1 MTDKTIVKIIK
12 LLRCA
17 FKQAVRWELIGK
29 NPFDNVVLPKTEY
42 KKRDIWNTDTIRK
55 ALDECTDS
63 KLYIAMNLS
72 FACSLRLGE
81 ILGLTWDNVH
91 IEDANIAADD
101 AYIFIDKELVR
112 CTKQAIEMLG
122 EKDIYHIFIPLMPNT
137 STRLVLKKPKV
148 SVAKAQHDAMEKALS
163 DAGFGLQFIP
173 VSPSAVKAEEKAVTK
188 KAEKPKQSVKEVK
201 PEKAEEPVKAEI
213 KTEAVEAEPEAAPA
227 KAETEEAPPVTDPL
241 LTVVNNIESGSI
253 KVDEQTG
260 EVIEQQ
266 AAAEDEP
273 TPVSYDKTTPID
285 EICAVMTLEDAK
297 NYVIDGGPYN
307 GWKVGTL
314 AERRPVKVLEMIIE
328 KYPTE
333 DNILR
338 AATKL
343 ILDSMK

>member
-1 MTDKTIVKIIK
+1 MKSDNSAVVYNAESTAAGLNRVKGFDPLKYVRSTENGAVLDLPYQKLWFRLRHPNGKIRIFIK
-12 LLRCA
+12 NLSEKIA
-17 FKQAVRWELIGK
+17 AVEARVY
-29 NPFDNVVLPKTEY
+29 FD
-42 KKRDIWNTDTIRK
+42 R
-55 ALDECTDS
+55 TDS
-63 KLYIAMNLS
+63 EPAANCIISGVDA
-72 FACSLRLGE
+72 
-81 ILGLTWDNVH
+81 
-91 IEDANIAADD
+91 ED
-101 AYIFIDKELVR
+101 
-112 CTKQAIEMLG
+112 
-122 EKDIYHIFIPLMPNT
+122 
-137 STRLVLKKPKV
+137 KV

-163 DAGFGLQFIP
+163 DAGFGLQFIS
-173 VSPSAVKAEEKAVTK
+173 VNPSAVKAEEKAVTK
-188 KAEKPKQSVKEVK
+188 KAEKPKQPAKEVK

-213 KTEAVEAEPEAAPA
+213 KTEAVKAEPETAPA

-266 AAAEDEP
+266 AASEDEP

-285 EICAVMTLEDAK
+285 EVCAVMTLEDAK

>member
-1 MTDKTIVKIIK
+1 M
-12 LLRCA
+12 
-17 FKQAVRWELIGK
+17 
-29 NPFDNVVLPKTEY
+29 
-42 KKRDIWNTDTIRK
+42 
-55 ALDECTDS
+55 
-63 KLYIAMNLS
+63 
-72 FACSLRLGE
+72 
-81 ILGLTWDNVH
+81 
-91 IEDANIAADD
+91 
-101 AYIFIDKELVR
+101 
-112 CTKQAIEMLG
+112 
-122 EKDIYHIFIPLMPNT
+122 
-137 STRLVLKKPKV
+137 

-163 DAGFGLQFIP
+163 DAGFGLQFIS
-173 VSPSAVKAEEKAVTK
+173 VNPSAVKAEEKAVTK
-188 KAEKPKQSVKEVK
+188 KSEKPKQPAKEVK
-201 PEKAEEPVKAEI
+201 PEKAEEPVNAEI
-213 KTEAVEAEPEAAPA
+213 KTEAVKAEPETAPA

-241 LTVVNNIESGSI
+241 LSVVNNIENSSI

-260 EVIEQQ
+260 EVIEQH

>member
-1 MTDKTIVKIIK
+1 MKSDNSAVVYNAESTAAGLNRVKGFDPLKYVRSTENGAVLDLPYQKLWFRLRHPNGKIRIFIK
-12 LLRCA
+12 
-17 FKQAVRWELIGK
+17 
-29 NPFDNVVLPKTEY
+29 
-42 KKRDIWNTDTIRK
+42 
-55 ALDECTDS
+55 
-63 KLYIAMNLS
+63 NLS
-72 FACSLRLGE
+72 E
-81 ILGLTWDNVH
+81 K
-91 IEDANIAADD
+91 IAAVEARVYFDRADSEPAANCIISGVD
-101 AYIFIDKELVR
+101 AED
-112 CTKQAIEMLG
+112 
-122 EKDIYHIFIPLMPNT
+122 
-137 STRLVLKKPKV
+137 KV

-163 DAGFGLQFIP
+163 DAGFGLQFIS
-173 VSPSAVKAEEKAVTK
+173 VNPSNEGAEEKAVTK
-188 KAEKPKQSVKEVK
+188 KAEKPKQPAKEVK

-213 KTEAVEAEPEAAPA
+213 KTEAVKAEPEAAPA

-241 LTVVNNIESGSI
+241 LTVVNNIEGNSI

>member
-1 MTDKTIVKIIK
+1 MKSDNSAVVYNAESTAAGLNRVKGFDPLKYVRSTENGAVLDLPYQKLWFRLRHPNGKIRIFIK
-12 LLRCA
+12 
-17 FKQAVRWELIGK
+17 
-29 NPFDNVVLPKTEY
+29 
-42 KKRDIWNTDTIRK
+42 
-55 ALDECTDS
+55 
-63 KLYIAMNLS
+63 NLS
-72 FACSLRLGE
+72 E
-81 ILGLTWDNVH
+81 K
-91 IEDANIAADD
+91 IAAVEARVYFDRADSEPAANCIISGVD
-101 AYIFIDKELVR
+101 AED
-112 CTKQAIEMLG
+112 
-122 EKDIYHIFIPLMPNT
+122 
-137 STRLVLKKPKV
+137 KV
-148 SVAKAQHDAMEKALS
+148 SVAKAQHDAMEEALS
-163 DAGFGLQFIP
+163 DAGFGLQFIS
-173 VSPSAVKAEEKAVTK
+173 VNPSAVKAEEKAVTK
-188 KAEKPKQSVKEVK
+188 KAEKPKQPAKEVK

-213 KTEAVEAEPEAAPA
+213 KTEAVKAEPETAPA

-241 LTVVNNIESGSI
+241 LSVVNNIENSSI

-260 EVIEQQ
+260 EVIEQH
-266 AAAEDEP
+266 AAAEGEP

>member
-1 MTDKTIVKIIK
+1 MKSDNSAVVYNAESTAAGLNRVKGFDPLKYVRSTENGAVLDLPYQKLWFRLRHPNGKIRIFIK
-12 LLRCA
+12 
-17 FKQAVRWELIGK
+17 
-29 NPFDNVVLPKTEY
+29 
-42 KKRDIWNTDTIRK
+42 
-55 ALDECTDS
+55 
-63 KLYIAMNLS
+63 NLS
-72 FACSLRLGE
+72 E
-81 ILGLTWDNVH
+81 K
-91 IEDANIAADD
+91 IAAVEARVYFDRADSEPAANCIISGVD
-101 AYIFIDKELVR
+101 AED
-112 CTKQAIEMLG
+112 
-122 EKDIYHIFIPLMPNT
+122 
-137 STRLVLKKPKV
+137 KV

-163 DAGFGLQFIP
+163 DAGFGLQFIS
-173 VSPSAVKAEEKAVTK
+173 VNPSGVKAEEKAVTK
-188 KAEKPKQSVKEVK
+188 KAEKPKQPAKEVK

-213 KTEAVEAEPEAAPA
+213 KTEAVKAEPEAAPA

-260 EVIEQQ
+260 EVIEQH
-266 AAAEDEP
+266 AAAEGEP
-273 TPVSYDKTTPID
+273 TSVSYDKTTPID

-333 DNILR
+333 DNIIR

>member
-1 MTDKTIVKIIK
+1 MKSDNSAVVYNAESTAAGLNRVKGFDPLKYVRSTENGAVLDLPYQKLWFRLKHPNGKIRIFIK
-12 LLRCA
+12 
-17 FKQAVRWELIGK
+17 
-29 NPFDNVVLPKTEY
+29 
-42 KKRDIWNTDTIRK
+42 
-55 ALDECTDS
+55 
-63 KLYIAMNLS
+63 NLS
-72 FACSLRLGE
+72 E
-81 ILGLTWDNVH
+81 K
-91 IEDANIAADD
+91 IAAVEARVYFDRADSEPASNCIISGVD
-101 AYIFIDKELVR
+101 AED
-112 CTKQAIEMLG
+112 
-122 EKDIYHIFIPLMPNT
+122 
-137 STRLVLKKPKV
+137 KV

-173 VSPSAVKAEEKAVTK
+173 VNPSAVKAEEKAVTK
-188 KAEKPKQSVKEVK
+188 KAEKPKQPAKEVK

-213 KTEAVEAEPEAAPA
+213 KTEAVKAEPETAPV

>member
-1 MTDKTIVKIIK
+1 MKSDNSAVVYNAESTAAGLNRVKGFDPLKYVRSTENGAVLDLPYQKLWFRLRHPNGKIRIFIK
-12 LLRCA
+12 
-17 FKQAVRWELIGK
+17 
-29 NPFDNVVLPKTEY
+29 
-42 KKRDIWNTDTIRK
+42 
-55 ALDECTDS
+55 
-63 KLYIAMNLS
+63 NLS
-72 FACSLRLGE
+72 E
-81 ILGLTWDNVH
+81 K
-91 IEDANIAADD
+91 IAAVEARVYFDRADSEPAANCIISGVD
-101 AYIFIDKELVR
+101 AED
-112 CTKQAIEMLG
+112 
-122 EKDIYHIFIPLMPNT
+122 
-137 STRLVLKKPKV
+137 KV

-163 DAGFGLQFIP
+163 DAGFGLQFIS
-173 VSPSAVKAEEKAVTK
+173 VNPSAVKAEEKAVTK
-188 KAEKPKQSVKEVK
+188 KAEKPKQPAKEVK

-213 KTEAVEAEPEAAPA
+213 KTEAVKAEPETAPA

-241 LTVVNNIESGSI
+241 LSVVNNIENGSI

-273 TPVSYDKTTPID
+273 TSVSYDKTTPID

>member
-1 MTDKTIVKIIK
+1 MKSDNSAVVYNAESTAAGLNRVKGFDPLKYVRSTENGAVLDLPYQKLWFRLRHPNGKIRIFIK
-12 LLRCA
+12 
-17 FKQAVRWELIGK
+17 
-29 NPFDNVVLPKTEY
+29 
-42 KKRDIWNTDTIRK
+42 
-55 ALDECTDS
+55 
-63 KLYIAMNLS
+63 NLS
-72 FACSLRLGE
+72 E
-81 ILGLTWDNVH
+81 K
-91 IEDANIAADD
+91 IAAVEARVYFDRADSEPAANCIISGVD
-101 AYIFIDKELVR
+101 AED
-112 CTKQAIEMLG
+112 
-122 EKDIYHIFIPLMPNT
+122 
-137 STRLVLKKPKV
+137 KV

-163 DAGFGLQFIP
+163 DAGFGLQFIS
-173 VSPSAVKAEEKAVTK
+173 VNPSAVKAEEKAVTK
-188 KAEKPKQSVKEVK
+188 KAEKPKQPAKEVK

-213 KTEAVEAEPEAAPA
+213 KTEAVKAEPETAPA

-343 ILDSMK
+343 ILDPMK

>member
-1 MTDKTIVKIIK
+1 MKSDNSAVVYNAESTAAGLNRVNGFDPLKYVRSTENGAVLDLPYQKLWFRLRHPNGKIRIFIK
-12 LLRCA
+12 
-17 FKQAVRWELIGK
+17 
-29 NPFDNVVLPKTEY
+29 
-42 KKRDIWNTDTIRK
+42 
-55 ALDECTDS
+55 
-63 KLYIAMNLS
+63 NLS
-72 FACSLRLGE
+72 E
-81 ILGLTWDNVH
+81 K
-91 IEDANIAADD
+91 IAAVEARVYFDRADSEPAANCIISGVD
-101 AYIFIDKELVR
+101 AED
-112 CTKQAIEMLG
+112 
-122 EKDIYHIFIPLMPNT
+122 
-137 STRLVLKKPKV
+137 KV
-148 SVAKAQHDAMEKALS
+148 SVAKAQHDAMEKALL
-163 DAGFGLQFIP
+163 DAGFGLQFIS
-173 VSPSAVKAEEKAVTK
+173 VDPSAAKAEENAVIK
-188 KAEKPKQSVKEVK
+188 KAEKPKQPVKEVK
-201 PEKAEEPVKAEI
+201 PETAPV
-213 KTEAVEAEPEAAPA
+213 

-241 LTVVNNIESGSI
+241 LTVVNNIENSSI

>member
-1 MTDKTIVKIIK
+1 MKSDNSAVVYNAESTAAGLNRVKGFDPLKYVRSTENGAVLDLPYQKLWFRLRHPNGKIRIFIK
-12 LLRCA
+12 
-17 FKQAVRWELIGK
+17 
-29 NPFDNVVLPKTEY
+29 
-42 KKRDIWNTDTIRK
+42 
-55 ALDECTDS
+55 
-63 KLYIAMNLS
+63 NLS
-72 FACSLRLGE
+72 E
-81 ILGLTWDNVH
+81 K
-91 IEDANIAADD
+91 IAAVEARVYFDRADSEPAANCIISGVD
-101 AYIFIDKELVR
+101 AED
-112 CTKQAIEMLG
+112 
-122 EKDIYHIFIPLMPNT
+122 
-137 STRLVLKKPKV
+137 KV

-163 DAGFGLQFIP
+163 DAGFGLQFIS
-173 VSPSAVKAEEKAVTK
+173 VNPSAVKAEEKAVTK
-188 KAEKPKQSVKEVK
+188 KAEKPKQPAKEVK

-213 KTEAVEAEPEAAPA
+213 KTEAVKAEPETAPA
-227 KAETEEAPPVTDPL
+227 KAETKEAPPVTDPL
-241 LTVVNNIESGSI
+241 LTAVNNIESGSI

-273 TPVSYDKTTPID
+273 APVSYDKTTPID

>member
-1 MTDKTIVKIIK
+1 MKSDNSAVVYNAESTAAGLNRVKGFDPLKYVRSTENGAVLDLPYQKLWFRLRHPNGKIRIFIK
-12 LLRCA
+12 
-17 FKQAVRWELIGK
+17 
-29 NPFDNVVLPKTEY
+29 
-42 KKRDIWNTDTIRK
+42 
-55 ALDECTDS
+55 
-63 KLYIAMNLS
+63 NLS
-72 FACSLRLGE
+72 E
-81 ILGLTWDNVH
+81 K
-91 IEDANIAADD
+91 IAAVEARVYFDRADSEPAANCIISGVD
-101 AYIFIDKELVR
+101 AED
-112 CTKQAIEMLG
+112 
-122 EKDIYHIFIPLMPNT
+122 
-137 STRLVLKKPKV
+137 KV

-163 DAGFGLQFIP
+163 DAGFGLQFIS
-173 VSPSAVKAEEKAVTK
+173 VNPSAVKAEEKAVTK
-188 KAEKPKQSVKEVK
+188 KAEKPKQPAKEVK

-213 KTEAVEAEPEAAPA
+213 KTETVKAEPETAPA

-241 LTVVNNIESGSI
+241 LSVVNNIEGNSI

-260 EVIEQQ
+260 EVIEQH
-266 AAAEDEP
+266 AAAEGEP
-273 TPVSYDKTTPID
+273 APVSYDKTTPID

-338 AATKL
+338 AATKI

>member
-1 MTDKTIVKIIK
+1 MKSDNSAVVYNAESTAAGLNRVKGFDPLKYARSTENGAVLDLPYQKLWFRLRHPNGKIRIFIK
-12 LLRCA
+12 
-17 FKQAVRWELIGK
+17 
-29 NPFDNVVLPKTEY
+29 
-42 KKRDIWNTDTIRK
+42 
-55 ALDECTDS
+55 
-63 KLYIAMNLS
+63 NLS
-72 FACSLRLGE
+72 E
-81 ILGLTWDNVH
+81 K
-91 IEDANIAADD
+91 IAAVEARVYFDRADSEPAANCIISGVD
-101 AYIFIDKELVR
+101 AED
-112 CTKQAIEMLG
+112 
-122 EKDIYHIFIPLMPNT
+122 
-137 STRLVLKKPKV
+137 KV

-163 DAGFGLQFIP
+163 DAGFGLQFIS
-173 VSPSAVKAEEKAVTK
+173 VNPSAVKAEEKAVTK
-188 KAEKPKQSVKEVK
+188 KAEKPKQPAKEVK

-213 KTEAVEAEPEAAPA
+213 KTEAVKAEPEAAPA

-253 KVDEQTG
+253 KVDELTG

-343 ILDSMK
+343 ILDSMKLG

>member
-1 MTDKTIVKIIK
+1 MKSDNSAVVYNAESTAAGLNRVKGFDPLKYVRSTENGAVLDLPYQKLWFRLRHPNGKIRIFIK
-12 LLRCA
+12 
-17 FKQAVRWELIGK
+17 
-29 NPFDNVVLPKTEY
+29 
-42 KKRDIWNTDTIRK
+42 
-55 ALDECTDS
+55 
-63 KLYIAMNLS
+63 NLS
-72 FACSLRLGE
+72 E
-81 ILGLTWDNVH
+81 K
-91 IEDANIAADD
+91 IAAVEARVYFDRADSEPAANCIISGVD
-101 AYIFIDKELVR
+101 AED
-112 CTKQAIEMLG
+112 
-122 EKDIYHIFIPLMPNT
+122 
-137 STRLVLKKPKV
+137 KV

-173 VSPSAVKAEEKAVTK
+173 VNPSAVKAEEKAVTK
-188 KAEKPKQSVKEVK
+188 KAEKPKQPVKETK
-201 PEKAEEPVKAEI
+201 PEKAEEPVKSEI
-213 KTEAVEAEPEAAPA
+213 KTEPVKAEPAPV
-227 KAETEEAPPVTDPL
+227 KAEAEEAPPVTDPL
-241 LTVVNNIESGSI
+241 LSVVNNIENGSI

-266 AAAEDEP
+266 AATEDEP

-297 NYVIDGGPYN
+297 NYVIEGGPYN

-314 AERRPVKVLEMIIE
+314 AERRPVKVLKVIIE

>member
-1 MTDKTIVKIIK
+1 MKSDNSAVVYNAESTAAGLNRVKGFDPLKYVRSTENGAVLDLPYQKLWFRLRHPNGKIRIFIK
-12 LLRCA
+12 
-17 FKQAVRWELIGK
+17 
-29 NPFDNVVLPKTEY
+29 
-42 KKRDIWNTDTIRK
+42 
-55 ALDECTDS
+55 
-63 KLYIAMNLS
+63 NLS
-72 FACSLRLGE
+72 E
-81 ILGLTWDNVH
+81 K
-91 IEDANIAADD
+91 IAAVEARVYFDRADSEPAANCIISGVD
-101 AYIFIDKELVR
+101 AEDK
-112 CTKQAIEMLG
+112 A
-122 EKDIYHIFIPLMPNT
+122 
-137 STRLVLKKPKV
+137 

-163 DAGFGLQFIP
+163 DAGFGLQFIS
-173 VSPSAVKAEEKAVTK
+173 VNPSGVKAEEKAVTK
-188 KAEKPKQSVKEVK
+188 KAEKPKQPAKEVK

-213 KTEAVEAEPEAAPA
+213 KTEAVKAEPEAAPA

-241 LTVVNNIESGSI
+241 LTVVNNIENSSI

-260 EVIEQQ
+260 EVIEQH
-266 AAAEDEP
+266 AATEGEP
-273 TPVSYDKTTPID
+273 APVSYDKTTPID

>member
-1 MTDKTIVKIIK
+1 MKSDNSAVVYNAESTAAGLNRVKGFDPLKYVRNTENGAVLDLPYQKLWFRLRHPNGKIRIFIK
-12 LLRCA
+12 
-17 FKQAVRWELIGK
+17 
-29 NPFDNVVLPKTEY
+29 
-42 KKRDIWNTDTIRK
+42 
-55 ALDECTDS
+55 
-63 KLYIAMNLS
+63 NLS
-72 FACSLRLGE
+72 E
-81 ILGLTWDNVH
+81 K
-91 IEDANIAADD
+91 IAAVEARVYFDRADSEPAANCIISGVD
-101 AYIFIDKELVR
+101 AED
-112 CTKQAIEMLG
+112 
-122 EKDIYHIFIPLMPNT
+122 
-137 STRLVLKKPKV
+137 KV

-163 DAGFGLQFIP
+163 DAGFGLQFIS
-173 VSPSAVKAEEKAVTK
+173 VNPSAAKSEEKAVTK
-188 KAEKPKQSVKEVK
+188 KAEKPKQPAKEVK
-201 PEKAEEPVKAEI
+201 PEKAEAPVKAEI
-213 KTEAVEAEPEAAPA
+213 KTEAVKAEPEAAPA
-227 KAETEEAPPVTDPL
+227 KAETEEAPPITDPL

-266 AAAEDEP
+266 AAAENEP
-273 TPVSYDKTTPID
+273 TSVSYDKTTPID

-297 NYVIDGGPYN
+297 NYVIEGGPYN

>member
-1 MTDKTIVKIIK
+1 MKSDNSAVVYNAESTAAGLNRVKGFDPLKYVRSTENGAVLDLPYQKLWFRLRHPNGKIRIFIK
-12 LLRCA
+12 
-17 FKQAVRWELIGK
+17 
-29 NPFDNVVLPKTEY
+29 
-42 KKRDIWNTDTIRK
+42 
-55 ALDECTDS
+55 
-63 KLYIAMNLS
+63 NLS
-72 FACSLRLGE
+72 E
-81 ILGLTWDNVH
+81 K
-91 IEDANIAADD
+91 IAAVEARVYFDRADSEPAANCIISGVD
-101 AYIFIDKELVR
+101 AED
-112 CTKQAIEMLG
+112 
-122 EKDIYHIFIPLMPNT
+122 N
-137 STRLVLKKPKV
+137 V

-163 DAGFGLQFIP
+163 DAGFGLQFIS
-173 VSPSAVKAEEKAVTK
+173 VNPSAVKAEEKAVTK
-188 KAEKPKQSVKEVK
+188 KAEKPKQPAKEVK

-213 KTEAVEAEPEAAPA
+213 KTEAVKAEPETAPA

-241 LTVVNNIESGSI
+241 LSVVNNIENSSI

-260 EVIEQQ
+260 EVIEQH
-266 AAAEDEP
+266 AAAEGEP
-273 TPVSYDKTTPID
+273 SPVSYDKTTPID

>member
-1 MTDKTIVKIIK
+1 MKSDNSAVVYNAESTAAGLNRVNGFDPLKYVRSTENGAVLDLPYQKLWFRLRHPNGKIRIFIK
-12 LLRCA
+12 
-17 FKQAVRWELIGK
+17 
-29 NPFDNVVLPKTEY
+29 
-42 KKRDIWNTDTIRK
+42 
-55 ALDECTDS
+55 
-63 KLYIAMNLS
+63 NLS
-72 FACSLRLGE
+72 E
-81 ILGLTWDNVH
+81 K
-91 IEDANIAADD
+91 IAAVEARVYFDRADSEPAANCIISGVD
-101 AYIFIDKELVR
+101 AED
-112 CTKQAIEMLG
+112 
-122 EKDIYHIFIPLMPNT
+122 
-137 STRLVLKKPKV
+137 KV

-163 DAGFGLQFIP
+163 DAGFGLQFIS
-173 VSPSAVKAEEKAVTK
+173 VNPSGVKAEEKAVTK
-188 KAEKPKQSVKEVK
+188 KAEKPKQPAKEVK

-213 KTEAVEAEPEAAPA
+213 KTEAVKAEPEAAPA
-227 KAETEEAPPVTDPL
+227 KAETEEAPPVTDSL

>member
-1 MTDKTIVKIIK
+1 MKSDNSAVVYNAESTAAGLNRVKGFDPLKYVRSTENGAVLDLPYQKLWFRLRHPNGKIRIFIK
-12 LLRCA
+12 
-17 FKQAVRWELIGK
+17 
-29 NPFDNVVLPKTEY
+29 
-42 KKRDIWNTDTIRK
+42 
-55 ALDECTDS
+55 
-63 KLYIAMNLS
+63 NLS
-72 FACSLRLGE
+72 E
-81 ILGLTWDNVH
+81 K
-91 IEDANIAADD
+91 IAAVEARVYFDRADSEPAANCIISGVD
-101 AYIFIDKELVR
+101 A
-112 CTKQAIEMLG
+112 
-122 EKDIYHIFIPLMPNT
+122 KD
-137 STRLVLKKPKV
+137 KV

-163 DAGFGLQFIP
+163 DAGFGLQFIS
-173 VSPSAVKAEEKAVTK
+173 VNPSGVKAEEKAVTK
-188 KAEKPKQSVKEVK
+188 KAEKPKQPAKEVK

-213 KTEAVEAEPEAAPA
+213 KTEAVKAEPETAPV
-227 KAETEEAPPVTDPL
+227 KAETEESPPVTDPL
-241 LTVVNNIESGSI
+241 LSVVNNIENSSI

-266 AAAEDEP
+266 EAAEDEP

-285 EICAVMTLEDAK
+285 EICTVMTLEDAK

>member
-1 MTDKTIVKIIK
+1 MKSENSAVVYNAESTAAGLNRVKGFDPLKYVRSTENGAVLDLPYQKLWFRLRHPNGKIRIFIK
-12 LLRCA
+12 
-17 FKQAVRWELIGK
+17 
-29 NPFDNVVLPKTEY
+29 
-42 KKRDIWNTDTIRK
+42 
-55 ALDECTDS
+55 
-63 KLYIAMNLS
+63 NLS
-72 FACSLRLGE
+72 E
-81 ILGLTWDNVH
+81 K
-91 IEDANIAADD
+91 IAAVEARVYFDRADSEPAANCIISGVD
-101 AYIFIDKELVR
+101 AED
-112 CTKQAIEMLG
+112 
-122 EKDIYHIFIPLMPNT
+122 
-137 STRLVLKKPKV
+137 KV

-173 VSPSAVKAEEKAVTK
+173 VNPSAVKAEEKAVTK
-188 KAEKPKQSVKEVK
+188 KAEKTKQPAKEVK

-213 KTEAVEAEPEAAPA
+213 KTEAVKAEPEAAPA

>member
-1 MTDKTIVKIIK
+1 MKSDNSAVVYNAESTAAGLNRVKGFDPLKYVRSTENGAVLDLPYQKLWFRLRHPNGKIRIFIK
-12 LLRCA
+12 
-17 FKQAVRWELIGK
+17 
-29 NPFDNVVLPKTEY
+29 
-42 KKRDIWNTDTIRK
+42 
-55 ALDECTDS
+55 
-63 KLYIAMNLS
+63 NLS
-72 FACSLRLGE
+72 E
-81 ILGLTWDNVH
+81 K
-91 IEDANIAADD
+91 IAAVEARVYFDRADSEPAANCIISGVD
-101 AYIFIDKELVR
+101 AED
-112 CTKQAIEMLG
+112 
-122 EKDIYHIFIPLMPNT
+122 
-137 STRLVLKKPKV
+137 KV

-163 DAGFGLQFIP
+163 DAGFGLQFIS
-173 VSPSAVKAEEKAVTK
+173 VNPSAVKAEEKAVTK
-188 KAEKPKQSVKEVK
+188 KAEKPKQPAKEVK

-213 KTEAVEAEPEAAPA
+213 KTEAVKSEPEAAPA

-266 AAAEDEP
+266 AAAEGEP
-273 TPVSYDKTTPID
+273 APVSYDKTTPID

>member
-1 MTDKTIVKIIK
+1 MKSDNSAVVYNAESTAAGLNRVKGFDPLKYARSTENGAVLDLPYQKLWFRLRHPNGKIRIFIK
-12 LLRCA
+12 
-17 FKQAVRWELIGK
+17 
-29 NPFDNVVLPKTEY
+29 
-42 KKRDIWNTDTIRK
+42 
-55 ALDECTDS
+55 
-63 KLYIAMNLS
+63 NLS
-72 FACSLRLGE
+72 E
-81 ILGLTWDNVH
+81 K
-91 IEDANIAADD
+91 IAAVEARVYFDRADSEPAANCIISGVD
-101 AYIFIDKELVR
+101 AED
-112 CTKQAIEMLG
+112 
-122 EKDIYHIFIPLMPNT
+122 
-137 STRLVLKKPKV
+137 KV

-173 VSPSAVKAEEKAVTK
+173 VNPSGVKAEEKAVTK
-188 KAEKPKQSVKEVK
+188 KAEKPKQPAKEVK

-213 KTEAVEAEPEAAPA
+213 KTEAVKAEPETAPV

-241 LTVVNNIESGSI
+241 LSVVNNIENGGI

-260 EVIEQQ
+260 EVLEHQ

>member
-1 MTDKTIVKIIK
+1 MKSDNSAVVYNAESTAAGLNRVKGFDPLKYVRSTENGAVLDLPYQKLWFRLRHPNGKIRIFIK
-12 LLRCA
+12 
-17 FKQAVRWELIGK
+17 
-29 NPFDNVVLPKTEY
+29 
-42 KKRDIWNTDTIRK
+42 
-55 ALDECTDS
+55 
-63 KLYIAMNLS
+63 NLS
-72 FACSLRLGE
+72 E
-81 ILGLTWDNVH
+81 K
-91 IEDANIAADD
+91 IAAVEARVYFDRADSEPAANCIISGVD
-101 AYIFIDKELVR
+101 AED
-112 CTKQAIEMLG
+112 
-122 EKDIYHIFIPLMPNT
+122 
-137 STRLVLKKPKV
+137 KV

-163 DAGFGLQFIP
+163 DAGFGLQFIS
-173 VSPSAVKAEEKAVTK
+173 VNPSAVKAEEKAVTK
-188 KAEKPKQSVKEVK
+188 KAEKPKQPAKEVK

-213 KTEAVEAEPEAAPA
+213 KTEAVKAEPEAAPS

>member
-1 MTDKTIVKIIK
+1 MKSDNSAVVYNAESTAAGLNRVKGFDPLKYVRSTENGAVLDLPYQKLWFRLRHPNGKIRIFIK
-12 LLRCA
+12 
-17 FKQAVRWELIGK
+17 
-29 NPFDNVVLPKTEY
+29 
-42 KKRDIWNTDTIRK
+42 
-55 ALDECTDS
+55 
-63 KLYIAMNLS
+63 NLS
-72 FACSLRLGE
+72 E
-81 ILGLTWDNVH
+81 K
-91 IEDANIAADD
+91 IAAVEARVYFDRADSEPAANCIISGVD
-101 AYIFIDKELVR
+101 AED
-112 CTKQAIEMLG
+112 
-122 EKDIYHIFIPLMPNT
+122 
-137 STRLVLKKPKV
+137 KV

-173 VSPSAVKAEEKAVTK
+173 TNPSAAKSEENAVIK
-188 KAEKPKQSVKEVK
+188 KAEKPKQPVKEVK
-201 PEKAEEPVKAEI
+201 PEKAEAPAKVTETPELKAEI
-213 KTEAVEAEPEAAPA
+213 KTETVKTEPETVPV
-227 KAETEEAPPVTDPL
+227 KVETEEAPPVTDPL

-266 AAAEDEP
+266 AAAEGEP
-273 TPVSYDKTTPID
+273 TPVSYDKTTPFD

>member
-1 MTDKTIVKIIK
+1 MKSDNSAVVYNAESTAAGLNRVKGFDPLKYVRSTENGAVLDLPYQKLWFRLRHPNGKIRIFIK
-12 LLRCA
+12 
-17 FKQAVRWELIGK
+17 
-29 NPFDNVVLPKTEY
+29 
-42 KKRDIWNTDTIRK
+42 
-55 ALDECTDS
+55 
-63 KLYIAMNLS
+63 NLS
-72 FACSLRLGE
+72 E
-81 ILGLTWDNVH
+81 K
-91 IEDANIAADD
+91 IAAVEARVYFDRADSEPAANCIISGVD
-101 AYIFIDKELVR
+101 AED
-112 CTKQAIEMLG
+112 
-122 EKDIYHIFIPLMPNT
+122 
-137 STRLVLKKPKV
+137 KV

-173 VSPSAVKAEEKAVTK
+173 VNPSAVKAEEKAVTK
-188 KAEKPKQSVKEVK
+188 KAEKTKQPAKEVK

-213 KTEAVEAEPEAAPA
+213 KTEAVKAEPEAAPA

>member
-1 MTDKTIVKIIK
+1 MKLDNSAVVYNAESTAAGLNRVKGFDPLKYVRSTENGAVLDLPYQKLWFRLRHPNGKIRIFIK
-12 LLRCA
+12 NLSEKIA
-17 FKQAVRWELIGK
+17 AVEARVY
-29 NPFDNVVLPKTEY
+29 FD
-42 KKRDIWNTDTIRK
+42 R
-55 ALDECTDS
+55 TDS
-63 KLYIAMNLS
+63 EPAANCIISGVDA
-72 FACSLRLGE
+72 
-81 ILGLTWDNVH
+81 
-91 IEDANIAADD
+91 ED
-101 AYIFIDKELVR
+101 
-112 CTKQAIEMLG
+112 
-122 EKDIYHIFIPLMPNT
+122 
-137 STRLVLKKPKV
+137 KV

-163 DAGFGLQFIP
+163 DAGFGLQFIS
-173 VSPSAVKAEEKAVTK
+173 VNPSGVKAEEKAVTK
-188 KAEKPKQSVKEVK
+188 KAEKPKQPAKEVK

-213 KTEAVEAEPEAAPA
+213 KTEAVKAEPETAPV
-227 KAETEEAPPVTDPL
+227 KAESEEAPPVTDPL

>member
-1 MTDKTIVKIIK
+1 MKSDNSAVVYNAESTAAGLNRVKGFDPLKYVHSTENGAVLDLPYQKLWFRLRHPNGKIRIFIK
-12 LLRCA
+12 
-17 FKQAVRWELIGK
+17 
-29 NPFDNVVLPKTEY
+29 
-42 KKRDIWNTDTIRK
+42 
-55 ALDECTDS
+55 
-63 KLYIAMNLS
+63 NLS
-72 FACSLRLGE
+72 E
-81 ILGLTWDNVH
+81 K
-91 IEDANIAADD
+91 IAAVEARVYFDRADSEPAANCIISGVD
-101 AYIFIDKELVR
+101 AED
-112 CTKQAIEMLG
+112 
-122 EKDIYHIFIPLMPNT
+122 
-137 STRLVLKKPKV
+137 KV

-173 VSPSAVKAEEKAVTK
+173 VNPSAAKAEENAVIK
-188 KAEKPKQSVKEVK
+188 KAEKPKQPAKEVK

-213 KTEAVEAEPEAAPA
+213 KTEAVKAEPEAAPA

-241 LTVVNNIESGSI
+241 LTVVNNIEGNSI

>member
-1 MTDKTIVKIIK
+1 MKSDNSAVVYNAESTAAGLNRVNGFDPLKYVRSTENGAVLDLPYQKLWFRLIHPNGKIRIFIK
-12 LLRCA
+12 
-17 FKQAVRWELIGK
+17 
-29 NPFDNVVLPKTEY
+29 
-42 KKRDIWNTDTIRK
+42 
-55 ALDECTDS
+55 
-63 KLYIAMNLS
+63 NLS
-72 FACSLRLGE
+72 E
-81 ILGLTWDNVH
+81 K
-91 IEDANIAADD
+91 IAAVEARVYFDRADSEPAANCIISGVD
-101 AYIFIDKELVR
+101 AED
-112 CTKQAIEMLG
+112 
-122 EKDIYHIFIPLMPNT
+122 
-137 STRLVLKKPKV
+137 KV

-163 DAGFGLQFIP
+163 DAGFGLQFIS
-173 VSPSAVKAEEKAVTK
+173 VNPSAVKAEEKAVTK
-188 KAEKPKQSVKEVK
+188 KAEKPKQPAKEVK
-201 PEKAEEPVKAEI
+201 PEKAEAPVKAEI
-213 KTEAVEAEPEAAPA
+213 KTEAVKAEPEAAPA

-241 LTVVNNIESGSI
+241 LSVVNNIENSSI

-260 EVIEQQ
+260 EVIEQH
-266 AAAEDEP
+266 AAAEGEP
-273 TPVSYDKTTPID
+273 VPVSYDKTTPID

>member
-1 MTDKTIVKIIK
+1 MKSDNSAVVYNAESTAAGLNRVKGFDPLKYVRSTENGAVLDLPYQKLWFRLRHPNGKIRIFIK
-12 LLRCA
+12 
-17 FKQAVRWELIGK
+17 
-29 NPFDNVVLPKTEY
+29 
-42 KKRDIWNTDTIRK
+42 
-55 ALDECTDS
+55 
-63 KLYIAMNLS
+63 NLS
-72 FACSLRLGE
+72 E
-81 ILGLTWDNVH
+81 K
-91 IEDANIAADD
+91 IAAVEARVYFDRADSEPAANCIISGVD
-101 AYIFIDKELVR
+101 AED
-112 CTKQAIEMLG
+112 
-122 EKDIYHIFIPLMPNT
+122 
-137 STRLVLKKPKV
+137 KV

-163 DAGFGLQFIP
+163 DAGFGLQFIS
-173 VSPSAVKAEEKAVTK
+173 VNPSAVKAEEKAVTK
-188 KAEKPKQSVKEVK
+188 KAEKPKQPAKEVK

-213 KTEAVEAEPEAAPA
+213 KTEAVKAEPETAPV

-266 AAAEDEP
+266 AAAEGEP

>member
-1 MTDKTIVKIIK
+1 MKSDNSAVVYNAESTAAGLNRVKGFDPLKYVRSTENGAVLDLPYQKLWFRLRHPNGKIRIFIK
-12 LLRCA
+12 
-17 FKQAVRWELIGK
+17 
-29 NPFDNVVLPKTEY
+29 
-42 KKRDIWNTDTIRK
+42 
-55 ALDECTDS
+55 
-63 KLYIAMNLS
+63 NLS
-72 FACSLRLGE
+72 E
-81 ILGLTWDNVH
+81 K
-91 IEDANIAADD
+91 IAAVEARVYFDRADSEPAANCIISGVD
-101 AYIFIDKELVR
+101 AED
-112 CTKQAIEMLG
+112 
-122 EKDIYHIFIPLMPNT
+122 
-137 STRLVLKKPKV
+137 KV

-163 DAGFGLQFIP
+163 DAGFGLQFIS
-173 VSPSAVKAEEKAVTK
+173 VNPSAVKAEEKAVIK
-188 KAEKPKQSVKEVK
+188 KAEKPKQPAKEVK
-201 PEKAEEPVKAEI
+201 PEKAKEPVKAEI
-213 KTEAVEAEPEAAPA
+213 KTEAVKAEPETAPA

>member
-1 MTDKTIVKIIK
+1 MKSDNSAVVYNAESTAAGLNRVKGFDPLKYVRSTENGAVLDLPYQKLWFRLRHPNGKIRIFIK
-12 LLRCA
+12 
-17 FKQAVRWELIGK
+17 
-29 NPFDNVVLPKTEY
+29 
-42 KKRDIWNTDTIRK
+42 
-55 ALDECTDS
+55 
-63 KLYIAMNLS
+63 NLS
-72 FACSLRLGE
+72 E
-81 ILGLTWDNVH
+81 K
-91 IEDANIAADD
+91 IAAVEARVYFDRADSEPAANCIISGVD
-101 AYIFIDKELVR
+101 AED
-112 CTKQAIEMLG
+112 
-122 EKDIYHIFIPLMPNT
+122 
-137 STRLVLKKPKV
+137 KV

-173 VSPSAVKAEEKAVTK
+173 VNPSAAKAEENAVIK
-188 KAEKPKQSVKEVK
+188 KAEKPKQPAKEVK

-213 KTEAVEAEPEAAPA
+213 KTEAVKTEPEAAPA
-227 KAETEEAPPVTDPL
+227 KAESEEAPPVTDPL

>member
-1 MTDKTIVKIIK
+1 MKSDNSAVVYNAESTAAGLNRVKGFDPLKYARNTENGAVLDLPYQKLWFRLRHPNGKIRIFIK
-12 LLRCA
+12 
-17 FKQAVRWELIGK
+17 
-29 NPFDNVVLPKTEY
+29 
-42 KKRDIWNTDTIRK
+42 
-55 ALDECTDS
+55 
-63 KLYIAMNLS
+63 NLS
-72 FACSLRLGE
+72 E
-81 ILGLTWDNVH
+81 K
-91 IEDANIAADD
+91 IAAVEARVYFDRADSEPAANCIISGVD
-101 AYIFIDKELVR
+101 AED
-112 CTKQAIEMLG
+112 
-122 EKDIYHIFIPLMPNT
+122 
-137 STRLVLKKPKV
+137 KV

-163 DAGFGLQFIP
+163 DAGFGLQFIS
-173 VSPSAVKAEEKAVTK
+173 VNPSAVKAEEKAVTK
-188 KAEKPKQSVKEVK
+188 KAEKPKQPAKEVK

-213 KTEAVEAEPEAAPA
+213 KTEAVKAEPEAAPA
-227 KAETEEAPPVTDPL
+227 KAGTEEAPPVTDPL
-241 LTVVNNIESGSI
+241 LSVVNNIENSSI

>member
-1 MTDKTIVKIIK
+1 MKSDNSAVVYNAESTAAGLNRVKGFDPLKYARSTENGAVLDLPYQKLWFRLRHPNGKIRIFIK
-12 LLRCA
+12 
-17 FKQAVRWELIGK
+17 
-29 NPFDNVVLPKTEY
+29 
-42 KKRDIWNTDTIRK
+42 
-55 ALDECTDS
+55 
-63 KLYIAMNLS
+63 NLS
-72 FACSLRLGE
+72 E
-81 ILGLTWDNVH
+81 K
-91 IEDANIAADD
+91 IAAVEARVYFDRADSEPAANCIISGVD
-101 AYIFIDKELVR
+101 AED
-112 CTKQAIEMLG
+112 
-122 EKDIYHIFIPLMPNT
+122 
-137 STRLVLKKPKV
+137 KV

-173 VSPSAVKAEEKAVTK
+173 VNPSGVKAEEKAVTK
-188 KAEKPKQSVKEVK
+188 KAEKPKQPAKEVK
-201 PEKAEEPVKAEI
+201 PEKAEEPIKAEI
-213 KTEAVEAEPEAAPA
+213 KTEAVKAEPETAPV
-227 KAETEEAPPVTDPL
+227 KAETEEVPPVTDPL
-241 LTVVNNIESGSI
+241 LTVVNNIENGSI

-273 TPVSYDKTTPID
+273 APVSYDKTTPID

-297 NYVIDGGPYN
+297 NYVIEGGPYN

-314 AERRPVKVLEMIIE
+314 AERRPVKVLEVIIE

>member
-1 MTDKTIVKIIK
+1 MKSDNSAVLYNAESTAAGLNRVKGFDPLKYVRSTENGAVLDLPYQKLWFRLRHPNGKIRIFIK
-12 LLRCA
+12 
-17 FKQAVRWELIGK
+17 
-29 NPFDNVVLPKTEY
+29 
-42 KKRDIWNTDTIRK
+42 
-55 ALDECTDS
+55 
-63 KLYIAMNLS
+63 NLS
-72 FACSLRLGE
+72 E
-81 ILGLTWDNVH
+81 K
-91 IEDANIAADD
+91 IAAVEARVYFDRADSEPAANCIISGVD
-101 AYIFIDKELVR
+101 AED
-112 CTKQAIEMLG
+112 
-122 EKDIYHIFIPLMPNT
+122 
-137 STRLVLKKPKV
+137 KV

-163 DAGFGLQFIP
+163 DAGFGLQFIS
-173 VSPSAVKAEEKAVTK
+173 VNPSAVKAEEKAVTK
-188 KAEKPKQSVKEVK
+188 KAEKPKQPAKEVK

-213 KTEAVEAEPEAAPA
+213 KTEAVKAEPEAAPA

-241 LTVVNNIESGSI
+241 LSVVNNIENSSI

-260 EVIEQQ
+260 EVIEQH

>member
-1 MTDKTIVKIIK
+1 MKSDNSAVVYNAESTAAGLNRVKGFDPLKYVRSTENGAVLDLPYQKLWFRLRHPNGKIRIFIK
-12 LLRCA
+12 
-17 FKQAVRWELIGK
+17 
-29 NPFDNVVLPKTEY
+29 
-42 KKRDIWNTDTIRK
+42 
-55 ALDECTDS
+55 
-63 KLYIAMNLS
+63 NLS
-72 FACSLRLGE
+72 E
-81 ILGLTWDNVH
+81 K
-91 IEDANIAADD
+91 IAAVEARVYFDRADSEPAANCIISGVD
-101 AYIFIDKELVR
+101 AED
-112 CTKQAIEMLG
+112 
-122 EKDIYHIFIPLMPNT
+122 
-137 STRLVLKKPKV
+137 KV

-163 DAGFGLQFIP
+163 DAGFGLQFIS
-173 VSPSAVKAEEKAVTK
+173 VNPSAVKAEEKAVTK
-188 KAEKPKQSVKEVK
+188 KAEKPKQPAKEVK

-213 KTEAVEAEPEAAPA
+213 KTEAVKAEPEAAPA

-241 LTVVNNIESGSI
+241 LTVVNNIENGSI

-297 NYVIDGGPYN
+297 NYVIDGEPYN

>member
-1 MTDKTIVKIIK
+1 MKSDNSAVVYNAESTAAGLNRVKGFDPLKYVRSTENGAVLDLPYQKLWFRLRHPNGKIRIFIK
-12 LLRCA
+12 
-17 FKQAVRWELIGK
+17 
-29 NPFDNVVLPKTEY
+29 
-42 KKRDIWNTDTIRK
+42 
-55 ALDECTDS
+55 
-63 KLYIAMNLS
+63 NLS
-72 FACSLRLGE
+72 AK
-81 ILGLTWDNVH
+81 
-91 IEDANIAADD
+91 IAAVEARVYFDRADSEPAANCIISGVD
-101 AYIFIDKELVR
+101 AED
-112 CTKQAIEMLG
+112 
-122 EKDIYHIFIPLMPNT
+122 
-137 STRLVLKKPKV
+137 KV

-173 VSPSAVKAEEKAVTK
+173 TNPSAAKSEENAVIK
-188 KAEKPKQSVKEVK
+188 KAEKPKQPVKEVK

-213 KTEAVEAEPEAAPA
+213 KTEAVKAEPEAAPA

-266 AAAEDEP
+266 AAAEGEP

>member
-1 MTDKTIVKIIK
+1 MKSDNSAVVYNAESTAAGLNRVKGFDPLKYVRSTENGAVLDLPYQKLWFRLRHPNGKIRIFIK
-12 LLRCA
+12 
-17 FKQAVRWELIGK
+17 
-29 NPFDNVVLPKTEY
+29 
-42 KKRDIWNTDTIRK
+42 
-55 ALDECTDS
+55 
-63 KLYIAMNLS
+63 NLS
-72 FACSLRLGE
+72 E
-81 ILGLTWDNVH
+81 K
-91 IEDANIAADD
+91 IAAVEARVYFDRADSEPAANCIISGVD
-101 AYIFIDKELVR
+101 AED
-112 CTKQAIEMLG
+112 
-122 EKDIYHIFIPLMPNT
+122 
-137 STRLVLKKPKV
+137 KV

-163 DAGFGLQFIP
+163 DAGFGLQFIS
-173 VSPSAVKAEEKAVTK
+173 VNPSAVKAEEKAVTK
-188 KAEKPKQSVKEVK
+188 KAEKPEQPAKEVR

-213 KTEAVEAEPEAAPA
+213 KTEAVKAEPEAAPA
-227 KAETEEAPPVTDPL
+227 KAETEEAPPVTNPL

-266 AAAEDEP
+266 AAAEGEP
-273 TPVSYDKTTPID
+273 APVSYDKTTPID

>member
-1 MTDKTIVKIIK
+1 MKSDNSAVVYNAESTAAGLNRVKGFDPLKYVRSTENGAVIDLPYQKLWFRLRHPNGKIRIFIK
-12 LLRCA
+12 
-17 FKQAVRWELIGK
+17 
-29 NPFDNVVLPKTEY
+29 
-42 KKRDIWNTDTIRK
+42 
-55 ALDECTDS
+55 
-63 KLYIAMNLS
+63 NLS
-72 FACSLRLGE
+72 E
-81 ILGLTWDNVH
+81 K
-91 IEDANIAADD
+91 IAAVEARVYFDRADSEPAANCIISGVD
-101 AYIFIDKELVR
+101 AED
-112 CTKQAIEMLG
+112 
-122 EKDIYHIFIPLMPNT
+122 
-137 STRLVLKKPKV
+137 KV

-163 DAGFGLQFIP
+163 DAGFGLQFIS
-173 VSPSAVKAEEKAVTK
+173 VNPSGVKAEEKAVTK
-188 KAEKPKQSVKEVK
+188 KAEKPKQPAKEVK

-213 KTEAVEAEPEAAPA
+213 KTETVKAEPETAPV

-241 LTVVNNIESGSI
+241 LTVVNNIEGNSI

>member
-1 MTDKTIVKIIK
+1 MKSDNSAVVYNVESTAAGLNRVKGFDPLKYVRSTENGAVLDLPYQKLWFRLRHPNGKIRIFIK
-12 LLRCA
+12 
-17 FKQAVRWELIGK
+17 
-29 NPFDNVVLPKTEY
+29 
-42 KKRDIWNTDTIRK
+42 
-55 ALDECTDS
+55 
-63 KLYIAMNLS
+63 KLS
-72 FACSLRLGE
+72 E
-81 ILGLTWDNVH
+81 K
-91 IEDANIAADD
+91 IAAVEARVYFDRADSEPAANCIISGVD
-101 AYIFIDKELVR
+101 AED
-112 CTKQAIEMLG
+112 
-122 EKDIYHIFIPLMPNT
+122 
-137 STRLVLKKPKV
+137 KV

-163 DAGFGLQFIP
+163 DAGFGLQFIS
-173 VSPSAVKAEEKAVTK
+173 VNPSAVKAEEKAVTK
-188 KAEKPKQSVKEVK
+188 KAEKPKQPAKEVK

-213 KTEAVEAEPEAAPA
+213 KTEAVKAEPEAAPA

-285 EICAVMTLEDAK
+285 VICAVMTLEDAK

>member
-1 MTDKTIVKIIK
+1 MKSDNSAVVYNAESTAAGLNRVKGFDPLKYVRSTENGAVLDLPYQKLWFRLRHPNGKIRIFIK
-12 LLRCA
+12 
-17 FKQAVRWELIGK
+17 
-29 NPFDNVVLPKTEY
+29 
-42 KKRDIWNTDTIRK
+42 
-55 ALDECTDS
+55 
-63 KLYIAMNLS
+63 NLS
-72 FACSLRLGE
+72 E
-81 ILGLTWDNVH
+81 K
-91 IEDANIAADD
+91 IAAVEARVYFDRADSEPASNCIISGVD
-101 AYIFIDKELVR
+101 AED
-112 CTKQAIEMLG
+112 
-122 EKDIYHIFIPLMPNT
+122 
-137 STRLVLKKPKV
+137 KV

-173 VSPSAVKAEEKAVTK
+173 VNPSAVKAEEKAVTK
-188 KAEKPKQSVKEVK
+188 KAEKPKQPVKETK

-213 KTEAVEAEPEAAPA
+213 KTEPVKAEPETAPV

-241 LTVVNNIESGSI
+241 LSVVNNIENGGI

-314 AERRPVKVLEMIIE
+314 AERRPVKVLKVIIE